1 MFRSVVLPNRR
12 HARVAIAAGLLAVAG
27 SAALHAAATCRS
39 RPGECAVVS
48 TRSGPTWEEIVVQ
61 VGDAARGFT
70 LDLTRDGRTLTLVWK
85 APADGRLRP
94 CTAPA
99 SCAAAGPPVCDEA
112 VVCGM
117 LHATSYCGSFLSSDT
132 IELRFRWCRA
142 EDDPWPPTGAPL
154 PIQNPPPPPPPK
166 KPKLPEDE
174 RRDPPGPPKAPEET
188 QWFVERIQ
196 KANALDR
203 PWQAEGHLTTRKGL
217 PSTVAARHVP
227 GVSWMSAGVAGET
240 PTEAFVT
247 TTGRMVARRGAASV
261 YLEIRPEPGPEPPS
275 GGFVP
280 APPSAPAISPLRPA
294 PRDDAEKEKEW
305 LVRRFRP
312 RLAHRC
318 ARRQRGRLYGLEPA
332 AARGSPAFS
341 AIASI
346 SATTVYRTAPTSRR
360 SRSASSRSSAPIA
373 TGRELG
379 SALRQRDRCRVFP
392 HDSQVRKLTGDAQ
405 KDMAAMMA
413 ILGPP

>member
-1 MFRSVVLPNRR
+1 MLRSVVLPNRR
-12 HARVAIAAGLLAVAG
+12 RARVAIAAGLLAVAG
-27 SAALHAAATCRS
+27 SAALHAAATCRN

-85 APADGRLRP
+85 APADGRFRP
-94 CTAPA
+94 CAAPA
-99 SCAAAGPPVCDEA
+99 SCAAAGSPACDEA
-112 VVCGM
+112 VLCGM
-117 LHATSYCGSFLSSDT
+117 LHATSFCGSFLSADT

-142 EDDPWPPTGAPL
+142 EEDPWPPSGAPL

-196 KANALDR
+196 QANAIDR
-203 PWQAEGHLTTRKGL
+203 PWQAEGNLTTRKGL
-217 PSTVAARHVP
+217 PSAVAARHVP

-240 PTEAFVT
+240 LTEAFVT
-247 TTGRMVARRGAASV
+247 TKGRMVARRGAAGA
-261 YLEIRPEPGPEPPS
+261 YLEIRPEPGPEPPA

-280 APPSAPAISPLRPA
+280 APPSAPAISPLVQRPGTTPKKKKSGSFA
-294 PRDDAEKEKEW
+294 DFGPGSLTAALDPDA
-305 LVRRFRP
+305 VDY
-312 RLAHRC
+312 
-318 ARRQRGRLYGLEPA
+318 YGLETCGGAQFAGVLCHRLDFRDDGVPN
-332 AARGSPAFS
+332 S
-341 AIASI
+341 AYFEEESLRLESI
-346 SATTVYRTAPTSRR
+346 VGADRNGPRKLVWNYDGAITV
-360 SRSASSRSSAPIA
+360 
-373 TGRELG
+373 
-379 SALRQRDRCRVFP
+379 VFP
-392 HDSQVRKLTGDAQ
+392 HDSEVRRLTGDAQ

-413 ILGPP
+413 IFGPP

>member
-203 PWQAEGHLTTRKGL
+203 PWQAAGNLTTRKGL

-227 GVSWMSAGVAGET
+227 GVSWMSAGVAAEA

-247 TTGRMVARRGAASV
+247 TKGRMVARRGAAGV

-280 APPSAPAISPLRPA
+280 TPNPAPAISPLLARPGTKKKKSGSFA
-294 PRDDAEKEKEW
+294 DFGPGSLTAALDPDA
-305 LVRRFRP
+305 VDY
-312 RLAHRC
+312 
-318 ARRQRGRLYGLEPA
+318 YGLETCGGAQFAGVLCHRLDFRDDGVPN
-332 AARGSPAFS
+332 S
-341 AIASI
+341 AYFEEESLRLESIVGADRNGPRKLVWRYDSEIA
-346 SATTVYRTAPTSRR
+346 V
-360 SRSASSRSSAPIA
+360 
-373 TGRELG
+373 
-379 SALRQRDRCRVFP
+379 VFP